1 MSKIVSALN
10 KAGEAKAQFV
20 AARDGEKKDL
30 NAIKKKNNMRKS
42 WFTWV
47 IVAAAIVMALVL
59 FNYQSGKDAV
69 PLSEI
74 FPDEEVAPVDVEY
87 EFVQEE
93 AAGEVQQT
101 AAVPAAELKA
111 PAVAGTDKVTAAPA
125 AAIVETV
132 LQETDAKFTVQI
144 ASFKDR
150 KKAEE
155 ALTRILKNVPSAYLS
170 EQNLGDKGTWYR
182 IYAGRFNARSDA
194 EISLNDIK
202 RNYTDSFIISPKK
215 AK

>member
-1 MSKIVSALN
+1 
-10 KAGEAKAQFV
+10 
-20 AARDGEKKDL
+20 
-30 NAIKKKNNMRKS
+30 MRKS
-42 WFTWV
+42 WFTWLFV
-47 IVAAAIVMALVL
+47 VAAIIMALVW

-93 AAGEVQQT
+93 AAGEVKQET
-101 AAVPAAELKA
+101 A
-111 PAVAGTDKVTAAPA
+111 AAPA
-125 AAIVETV
+125 APKTPAVAEPEKVVVAPVAQVPVVGIAS
-132 LQETDAKFTVQI
+132 QGTDAKFTVQI

-155 ALTRILKNVPSAYLS
+155 ALAHILKNVPSAYLS

-182 IYAGRFNARSDA
+182 VYAGRFNLRSDA